1 MKNKLLRAF
10 LIAIGVWLV
19 CVGAAAVSIKL
30 SKPAYAEQLERYY
43 APYSG
48 ESRVLHMP
56 WYCHPIF
63 YTYRLDET
71 ELAEAAEKRAYA
83 QVAGAMLA
91 DCEYVINAEEVKTRS
106 GAMLEEYSAAAEL
119 LGISLEEYLNSSGV
133 LFTGGQISGDCM
145 YYIQEQAMI
154 DIQTE
159 TVTKYLAE
167 KWNIR
172 ADEKEASE
180 LASSEGI
187 TPETA
192 EYRLVEKAV
201 TEKVLKLARKK

>member
-10 LIAIGVWLV
+10 LIAVGVWLV

-30 SKPAYAEQLERYY
+30 SKPAYAEQLEKYY

-56 WYCHPIF
+56 WYCRPIF
-63 YTYRLDET
+63 YTYSLDGT
-71 ELAEAAEKRAYA
+71 GKAAEKKAYA

-91 DCEYVINAEEVKTRS
+91 DCEYVINAEEVKSRS

-159 TVTKYLAE
+159 AVTKYLAE

-172 ADEKEASE
+172 ADEKDVSE

-192 EYRLVEKAV
+192 EYRLVEEAV